1 MKRKVWA
8 KVEYFPDKEVPQVTF
23 YRRSRTPKN
32 QVLSNGVHVMWVD
45 YENDNSS
52 TKYEESENGEF
63 VLTFAYIDAYIAV
76 DENRAVYDKS
86 YYIC

>member
-8 KVEYFPDKEVPQVTF
+8 KVEYFPNEEVPQVTF

-63 VLTFAYIDAYIAV
+63 VPTFAYIDAYIAV

-86 YYIC
+86 YYTC